1 MTVLESVGYLFADKL
16 TADAREPVLIF
27 DLPGLDGP
35 FGLYAPLLEP
45 WKQLLLVSSI
55 LKT

>member
-1 MTVLESVGYLFADKL
+1 MTLLESVGYLFADKL